1 MKTSHL
7 ITGGALLLGAWVQTA
22 DAGCAQ
28 KRSRDPSFVEL
39 AIPDGARRPE
49 NAQEF
54 AFVNDDTTVDQ
65 LVEKVGPPDASQGTR
80 MIYLVWCFADG
91 KELTLATRDRVVID
105 YIRHD
110 GKQIYKRAKKK

>member
-1 MKTSHL
+1 MRTLSL
-7 ITGGALLLGAWVQTA
+7 VAGATLLMSAGLQTA
-22 DAGCAQ
+22 DAACAQ

-54 AFVNDDTTVDQ
+54 AFVNDDTSVDQ

-80 MIYLVWCFADG
+80 MIYLIWCFADG

-105 YIRHD
+105 YLRLD
-110 GKQIYKRAKKK
+110 GRQIYKRSKKQ